1 MKQTH
6 NSEMMMKMN
15 DTEKELLLQEA
26 NINDIITQLNI
37 ETLKLKSE
45 IARTKMF
52 LTINNNKNALNYATH
67 ATNRTDEILDYIT
80 TLKQELALYL

>member
-1 MKQTH
+1 
-6 NSEMMMKMN
+6 MKMN

-52 LTINNNKNALNYATH
+52 LTIKNNENALNYAIQ
-67 ATNRTDEILDYIT
+67 ASNRANEILEFIT
-80 TLKQELALYL
+80 MLSQEIALYL